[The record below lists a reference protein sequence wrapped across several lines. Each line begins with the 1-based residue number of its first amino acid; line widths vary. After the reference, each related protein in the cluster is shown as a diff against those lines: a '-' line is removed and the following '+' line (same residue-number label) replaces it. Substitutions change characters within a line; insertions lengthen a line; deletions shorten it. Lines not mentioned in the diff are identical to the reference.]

1 MPTPERAQSLTY
13 RFEPAP
19 AGAHMD
25 PDRARSLLKSERER
39 VQRELAEL
47 RGGAGSDE
55 LSNVD
60 QHPADAGTDLFETE
74 RDQSLIDRL
83 EGELEAIERAER
95 RLENGTYGQSV
106 ESGEPIPD
114 ARLEA
119 VPHAERTVEE
129 QSRLEAR
136 GRNSS
141 NQR

>member
-1 MPTPERAQSLTY
+1 V
-13 RFEPAP
+13 
-19 AGAHMD
+19 D
-25 PDRARSLLKSERER
+25 PDRARSLLQSERER